1 MALTFDK
8 KNDFIVANATDDVK
22 TYERDLALYKKIY
35 SNRTRQIAEFERAN
49 EFNRK
54 SYNGR
59 ILMEILDV
67 VCGETVLENRRI
79 VAKIESRKQDATKDN
94 KLLEELL
101 ATDLSVAK
109 YAVIKS
115 LFLRLGLQSKIKSDT
130 VIRPML
136 IEHKA
141 NLQPATQPIQSSE
154 GAIGSEGEQANENNV
169 GAVPSQGDGAAQP
182 QTQESNTPGDEPNQ
196 GANGMP
202 KVDVED
208 TEKKKEEQPD
218 QE

>member
-67 VCGETVLENRRI
+67 VCGETVLESRGI
-79 VAKIESRKQDATKDN
+79 IADIESKKQENHKNVDN
-94 KLLEELL
+94 DLIKELL
-101 ATDLSVAK
+101 ATDLSVAR

-115 LFLRLGLQSKIKSDT
+115 LFLRLGLQSKIKSDA

-141 NLQPATQPIQSSE
+141 NLQPTSKPTDSKE
-154 GAIGSEGEQANENNV
+154 EANNE
-169 GAVPSQGDGAAQP
+169 P